1 VDFTK
6 LEDAIRRAIPKEGT
20 YTPSCSA
27 LHPAEAHLESRVQ
40 GFDAKCHACEGL
52 GSRHARY
59 RIHSGVAIPVSV
71 RFEAETEQLGVMR
84 NSSSRYEGWMVGK

>member
-27 LHPAEAHLESRVQ
+27 LHPAEAYLESGVQ
-40 GFDAKCHACEGL
+40 RLDAECHACGGL
-52 GSRHARY
+52 GTVHARY
-59 RIHSGVAIPVSV
+59 RIQSGVAIPVSV
-71 RFEAETEQLGVMR
+71 RFEADTEQ
-84 NSSSRYEGWMVGK
+84 EE